1 MTSYKENLW
10 YNSCHGVCYLF
21 VTKFMNLT
29 DIKTGKKIL
38 WNEEPFIVLEYQH
51 SFLGRG
57 GAVMRT
63 KLQNLLSGA
72 IVDYTFQDKDKVE
85 EAEVVKA
92 KAQYLYHQ
100 GNEYVFMDMGSYDQF
115 SLDKKVL
122 GSVAEYLIDGTEV
135 TILKWNDQPLNVELP
150 VKMTFLVTD
159 APPGIKGDTASG
171 GDKVVT
177 IETGRSVT
185 TPLFV
190 KAGDKIIVN
199 TEKGTYVSRA

>member
-1 MTSYKENLW
+1 
-10 YNSCHGVCYLF
+10 
-21 VTKFMNLT
+21 MNLT

-38 WNEEPFIVLEYQH
+38 WNGEPFIVREYQH

-72 IVDYTFQDKDKVE
+72 IIDYTFQDKDKIE
-85 EAEVVKA
+85 EAEIIKA
-92 KAQYLYHQ
+92 KAQYLYHV
-100 GNEYVFMDMGSYDQF
+100 GDEYSFMDMESYDQF
-115 SLDKKVL
+115 TLPGDIL
-122 GSVAEYLIDGTEV
+122 GDYTHYLVDGTEV
-135 TILKWNDQPLNVELP
+135 TILKWNERPINVELP

-177 IETGRSVT
+177 LETGLTVT

-190 KAGDKIIVN
+190 KTGDRIIVN
-199 TEKGTYVSRA
+199 TEKGEYVSRA

>member
-1 MTSYKENLW
+1 
-10 YNSCHGVCYLF
+10 
-21 VTKFMNLT
+21 MNLT

-38 WNEEPFIVLEYQH
+38 WKEEPYLVLEYQH

-63 KLQNLLSGA
+63 KLQNMLSGA

-85 EAEVVKA
+85 EAEVVSA
-92 KAQYLYHQ
+92 KAQYLYHT
-100 GNEYVFMDMGSYDQF
+100 GEEYSFMDMETYDQF
-115 SLDKKVL
+115 TLSGEIL
-122 GSVAEYLIDGTEV
+122 GDNTAYLVDGTEV
-135 TILKWNDQPLNVELP
+135 TILKWNDKPINVELP

-177 IETGRSVT
+177 LETGLTVT
-185 TPLFV
+185 TPLFI
-190 KAGDKIIVN
+190 KTGDRIIVN
-199 TEKGTYVSRA
+199 TEKGEYVSRA